1 MSSFEYLI
9 LFLAIVGSGLVYFS
23 FKTIEGNYLKLILSF
38 TGSFLFALI
47 VLDLMP
53 PVFEHL
59 QHRAGM
65 FLLLGFFLQVMLD
78 FFSEG
83 IEHGHI
89 HVHTHTHKTFPI
101 GMMIGLCLHSF
112 IEAIPLSQ
120 SNNTHQHLFWGI
132 LLHHVPVAFALV
144 AMLIQSQVAK
154 QIAII
159 SLIVFAGMSPL
170 GAFVGNALQSSS
182 INNLHN
188 YFDYVMATVIGILLH
203 ISTTI
208 LFESNNDH
216 RFNFKKLM
224 IVAAGA
230 GIALLLHL

>member
-1 MSSFEYLI
+1 MSTFEYII
-9 LFLAIVGSGLVYFS
+9 LFLTIVGSGLVYFS
-23 FKTIEGNYLKLILSF
+23 FKKIEGNYLKLILSF
-38 TGSFLFALI
+38 TGSFLFGLI

-53 PVFEHL
+53 SVFEHL
-59 QHRAGM
+59 QNRAGM

-89 HVHTHTHKTFPI
+89 HVHTHKTFPV

-132 LLHHVPVAFALV
+132 MLHHIPVAFALM
-144 AMLIQSQVAK
+144 AMLMQSQVSK
-154 QIAII
+154 QHAII
-159 SLIVFAGMSPL
+159 SLIAFAGMSPL
-170 GAFVGNALQSSS
+170 GAFVGFVLQSSS
-182 INNLHN
+182 VNNLHN

-216 RFNFKKLM
+216 RFNFKKLV

>member
-1 MSSFEYLI
+1 MTPVEYTI
-9 LFLAIVGSGLVYFS
+9 LFIAIVASGMVYFS
-23 FKTIEGNYLKLILSF
+23 FKTIEGTYLKLILSF

-89 HVHTHTHKTFPI
+89 HVHSHKHKTFPL
-101 GMMIGLCLHSF
+101 GLMVGLSLHSF

-120 SNNTHQHLFWGI
+120 DNNTHVHLFYGI
-132 LLHHVPVAFALV
+132 VLHHIPVAFALV
-144 AMLIQSQVAK
+144 AMLVQSGVTKNMAVA
-154 QIAII
+154 
-159 SLIVFAGMSPL
+159 SLLIFAAMSPL
-170 GAFVGNALQSSS
+170 GALAGSALQSTFVGN
-182 INNLHN
+182 LHL

-216 RFNFKKLM
+216 RFNLKKLL

-230 GIALLLHL
+230 GIALLLHV